1 MPTNARTAHPAYT
14 QPMSA
19 PYDIIKTQDV
29 CAQTGRAIE
38 IGEEHIAALIETP
51 EEEALVRVAYS
62 LEAWGKGPNL
72 PPDAALF
79 GFWKRTLPDKDEA
92 PKQLVSSDEMLDL
105 FEQLADATEHRQL
118 AFRYLLALI
127 LMRKKVLLY
136 ERSTPPQGDTPGVLI
151 LRQRVKGGGGP
162 LFEVTDPGLDD
173 ETIAQATEEI
183 GQVMNLDEVSA

>member
-1 MPTNARTAHPAYT
+1 
-14 QPMSA
+14 MSV

-29 CAQTGRAIE
+29 CAQSGRAIE

-92 PKQLVSSDEMLDL
+92 PKQLVSPDEMLDL
-105 FEQLADATEHRQL
+105 FEQLADANEHRQL

-127 LMRKKVLLY
+127 LMRKKILLY
-136 ERSTPPQGDTPGVLI
+136 ERSTPPRSDTPGVLI

-183 GQVMNLDEVSA
+183 GQVMNLDEVNA

>member
-1 MPTNARTAHPAYT
+1 
-14 QPMSA
+14 MSA

-29 CAQTGRAIE
+29 CAQSGRAIE

-92 PKQLVSSDEMLDL
+92 PKQLVSPDEMLDL

-127 LMRKKVLLY
+127 LMRKKILLY
-136 ERSTPPQGDTPGVLI
+136 ERSTPPRGDTPGVLI

-183 GQVMNLDEVSA
+183 GQVMNLDEVSV